1 MPKAKYHI
9 IRLAAGQECPAGYTS
24 RSVRG
29 ATVCTKKLEAMD
41 VAPAAAPVVDVAEP
55 ANEDAAVDELAN
67 MFAAALEMKGPAAG
81 EEVVVEWGGEG
92 AMNQD
97 GGRRHHR
104 KSRKA
109 GRKGASRRKSHKAG
123 RKSHK
128 AGRKSHKAGRK
139 SRRQH

>member
-29 ATVCTKKLEAMD
+29 ATVCTKKLSEAEVAFAAAASVPS
-41 VAPAAAPVVDVAEP
+41 VAPAPAA
-55 ANEDAAVDELAN
+55 DAAVDELERLLAG
-67 MFAAALEMKGPAAG
+67 MGMGAQAVGEM
-81 EEVVVEWGGEG
+81 EEGWGGEG

-97 GGRRHHR
+97 GGRRRRHHR

-109 GRKGASRRKSHKAG
+109 GRKSHKKSH
-123 RKSHK
+123 
-128 AGRKSHKAGRK
+128 RK

>member
-29 ATVCTKKLEAMD
+29 ATVCTKKMEAMD

-92 AMNQD
+92 MNME

-109 GRKGASRRKSHKAG
+109 GRKGASRRKSHK
-123 RKSHK
+123 KSH
-128 AGRKSHKAGRK
+128 RK